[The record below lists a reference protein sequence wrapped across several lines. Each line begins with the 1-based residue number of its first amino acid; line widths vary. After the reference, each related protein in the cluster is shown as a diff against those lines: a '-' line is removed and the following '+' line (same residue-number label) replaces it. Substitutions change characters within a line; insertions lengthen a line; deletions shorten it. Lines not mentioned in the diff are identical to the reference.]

1 MYWVNL
7 ANYYAE
13 GFGPDPAD
21 SFINL
26 DKYKRIEATETGS
39 RIFDMSEAYIDSTA
53 SFASLRTQLVLNVA
67 WITITPFGTEYLV
80 IINLDQVQNI
90 TAVDPAT
97 NANARYIF
105 ADGSYIDSVGTY
117 ADAKTGLTVFNGG
130 SDGLGND
137 L

>member
-13 GFGPDPAD
+13 GFGPDPVD

-26 DKYKRIEATETGS
+26 DKYKRIEATEAGS

-53 SFASLRTQLVLNVA
+53 SFTSLKTQLTLNTT
-67 WITITPFGTEYLV
+67 WKTITPFGTEDLV
-80 IINLDQVQNI
+80 IINLDQVQSI

-97 NANARYIF
+97 NANARYNF
-105 ADGSYIDSVGTY
+105 VDGSYIDSAGTY

-130 SDGLGND
+130 SDGVGNE